1 MLSILIPAFNEDK
14 ILQESIDK
22 VFNWSKKNSIKIELL
37 VINNNSTDETESIC
51 KKNISNYKNFIYIN
65 ELNKGKGFAVKSGLK
80 NATYNKI
87 LILDADLSVSVDQF
101 NTEWLNYEKICIAGS
116 RYIGKVIGTPARRT
130 LTGKAFSFL
139 VKLLYRFSID
149 DTQCGFKYISYNS
162 IGNIVEMLTIGNFAY
177 DIDLL
182 LAIEKANIEVLV
194 KPVTYIHNNDS
205 SVSIFKDS
213 FKMLFTLIKLKI
225 KYS

>member
-80 NATYNKI
+80 NASYNKI

-139 VKLLYRFSID
+139 SN
-149 DTQCGFKYISYNS
+149 CYIGSQ
-162 IGNIVEMLTIGNFAY
+162 
-177 DIDLL
+177 
-182 LAIEKANIEVLV
+182 
-194 KPVTYIHNNDS
+194 
-205 SVSIFKDS
+205 
-213 FKMLFTLIKLKI
+213 
-225 KYS
+225 

>member
-80 NATYNKI
+80 NASYNKI

-101 NTEWLNYEKICIAGS
+101 LS
-116 RYIGKVIGTPARRT
+116 
-130 LTGKAFSFL
+130 L
-139 VKLLYRFSID
+139 
-149 DTQCGFKYISYNS
+149 
-162 IGNIVEMLTIGNFAY
+162 
-177 DIDLL
+177 
-182 LAIEKANIEVLV
+182 
-194 KPVTYIHNNDS
+194 IH
-205 SVSIFKDS
+205 I
-213 FKMLFTLIKLKI
+213 
-225 KYS
+225 